1 MNILTSLFKKKFT
14 KPKVLNSAD
23 RDIVKNRWSNI
34 EQLITAKSPSAAK
47 QAIIEADKL
56 LEFVLKKLVNENQSL
71 GENLKLAKD
80 LFPSWS
86 AYQQA
91 WEAHKIRN
99 ALVHESDFEPT
110 HSMSKDTVEKFRLV
124 LQVLGALK

>member
-1 MNILTSLFKKKFT
+1 MKILDLFFGKKHQ
-14 KPKVLNSAD
+14 KPKIFNTTDCDLA
-23 RDIVKNRWSNI
+23 RERWNHI
-34 EQLITAKSPSAAK
+34 DQLMNTRSPSAVR

-56 LEFVLKKLVNENQSL
+56 LEFALKKLVNDSQSL